1 MDLSD
6 KTLSRLE
13 VVGGAVHSNFNLSS
27 KEQTARICRAMEN
40 KNVDIIFHPTGRV
53 IKRREAFAVDV
64 DALISKAKETGT
76 ILEID
81 AYPDR
86 LDLKDD
92 YIRKCVDAGAR
103 LSIDS
108 DAHSAEHFDFLKFG
122 IMQARR
128 GWAKKSDIINTRDV
142 EGMLK
147 MLK

>member
-1 MDLSD
+1 
-6 KTLSRLE
+6 
-13 VVGGAVHSNFNLSS
+13 
-27 KEQTARICRAMEN
+27 MEN

-53 IKRREAFAVDV
+53 IKKREAYEVNV
-64 DALISKAKETGT
+64 EVLVKKAKETGT

-92 YIRKCVDAGAR
+92 YIRKCVDAGVR

-128 GWAKKSDIINTRDV
+128 GWAKKSDIINAWPA
-142 EGMLK
+142 EKMLK
-147 MLK
+147 MLKRG